1 MSASSSQVIIASTA
15 TVAATRPYEP
25 RMSNRPQ
32 PSQPIAAE
40 FSPRWWLRN
49 GHLQT
54 LLGLYFPRPPHIE
67 SPASHIVQLP
77 DGDRLQ
83 LFENRPP
90 ADQTHNSEHAVLLIH
105 GLGGSHR
112 SPYLQRL
119 TEQLVQR
126 GRRVLRI
133 DLRGSGDGHHLAA
146 RPAHAGCS
154 HDVAAG
160 LLWASEHLGV
170 QRWQVVGFSMGGN
183 IALKLAGELSRGLWP
198 ELSGEVQIERVMA
211 VCPPINLSHCSDQLA
226 RGAGRLYSNY
236 FLRALRQAVIERAK
250 HWPQWRSL
258 PLDPW
263 PKTIR
268 QFDDRFTAP
277 MAGFDDAE
285 HYYQSSSSKPLLGE
299 IRLPTDILFDQHDP
313 VIPSDMFRHVQPHS
327 HLRLY
332 HSRFGGH
339 LGYVDQ
345 TSGQPA
351 RSWMVDW
358 LVHQLSPASHC

>member
-1 MSASSSQVIIASTA
+1 MS
-15 TVAATRPYEP
+15 P
-25 RMSNRPQ
+25 RPQ
-32 PSQPIAAE
+32 PSLPIAAE

-54 LLGLYFPRPPHIE
+54 LLGLYFPRPPQIE
-67 SPASHIVQLP
+67 SPTSHMVDLP
-77 DGDRLQ
+77 DGDRIQ
-83 LFENRPP
+83 LFENRPLAAETTNP
-90 ADQTHNSEHAVLLIH
+90 DQAVLLIH

-112 SPYLQRL
+112 SPYLERL

-126 GRRVLRI
+126 GQRVLRI

-154 HDVAAG
+154 HDVAAS
-160 LLWASEHLGV
+160 LLWASQQLAV

-183 IALKLAGELSRGLWP
+183 IALKLAGEISRGLWP
-198 ELSGEVQIERVMA
+198 ELSGSVQIERVMA
-211 VCPPINLSHCSDQLA
+211 VCPPIDLSHCSDQLA

-250 HWPQWRSL
+250 HWPQWRSI
-258 PLDPW
+258 PIDPW

-285 HYYQSSSSKPLLGE
+285 HYYQSSSSQPLLAE

-313 VIPSDMFRHVQPHS
+313 VIPSDMFRQVQPHS
-327 HLRLY
+327 HLRLF

-345 TSGQPA
+345 SSGQPA

-358 LVHQLSPASHC
+358 LLSQLSPTRLGLPQLG